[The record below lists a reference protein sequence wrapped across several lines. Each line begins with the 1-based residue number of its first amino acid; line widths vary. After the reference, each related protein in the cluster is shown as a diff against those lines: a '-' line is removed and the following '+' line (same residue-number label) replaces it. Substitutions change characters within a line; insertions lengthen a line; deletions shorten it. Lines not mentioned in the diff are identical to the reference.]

1 MEKKEQLSIYK
12 KQFLL
17 VGQATNNGENIK
29 SFLKHA
35 EMPVGFK

>member
-17 VGQATNNGENIK
+17 VGQATNNGESVPEI
-29 SFLKHA
+29 H
-35 EMPVGFK
+35 